1 MPAEKENHVY
11 RGFRFMALQNKYRD
25 GFNFTFDRLQA
36 AINTLKSLDEFLK
49 RLKRYTPKA
58 ASFRPE
64 FRNNLQALMQN
75 YIECLE
81 DDISTPEA
89 LAVVFDMITWIN
101 TEIDKELLSKSEL
114 DSVVE
119 FVKSIDQV
127 L

>member
-1 MPAEKENHVY
+1 
-11 RGFRFMALQNKYRD
+11 
-25 GFNFTFDRLQA
+25 
-36 AINTLKSLDEFLK
+36 
-49 RLKRYTPKA
+49 
-58 ASFRPE
+58 
-64 FRNNLQALMQN
+64 MQN